1 MSSRE
6 IKAISVVAGLTRSAL
21 PRGALACLPSI
32 VALYQFRVAVMKI
45 IRFDGDLLAKTLNE
59 ILNVVEIQGIQWQ
72 RFKELNKLLRGFR
85 SHEMT
90 VLSGKTGVGKTT
102 FACEYSLDLA
112 EQGVRTLWGSF
123 EMPLPRICRT
133 LLHQFAGEQ
142 LYLQTPMRVAAW
154 ASAFQHE
161 IPMFF
166 INTHGRP
173 SEKEVFLALEES
185 VKRDAVEHVI
195 LDNLQFMMGCTGSQG
210 IEDKFQRQD
219 RFVERLRAFATDTGA
234 HLTLVV
240 HPRKVDSD
248 QLLTI
253 SSLYGGGKIGQ
264 EADNILLVQEEVD
277 TAVPKKYLQVVKN
290 RYDGT
295 VGKMDLHFN
304 RSRMSFKPSSR
315 SLEALQA
322 ASEAID

>member
-1 MSSRE
+1 
-6 IKAISVVAGLTRSAL
+6 
-21 PRGALACLPSI
+21 
-32 VALYQFRVAVMKI
+32 
-45 IRFDGDLLAKTLNE
+45 
-59 ILNVVEIQGIQWQ
+59 
-72 RFKELNKLLRGFR
+72 
-85 SHEMT
+85 MT

-142 LYLQTPMRVAAW
+142 LHLQTPMRVAAW

-161 IPMFF
+161 VPIFF
-166 INTHGRP
+166 LNTHGRP
-173 SEKEVFLALEES
+173 SEKEALEES
-185 VKRDAVEHVI
+185 IKRDAIEHVI
-195 LDNLQFMMGCTGSQG
+195 LDNLQFMMGCAGSRG
-210 IEDKFQRQD
+210 MEEKFQRQD
-219 RFVERLRAFATDTGA
+219 RFVERLRGFATDTGA

-240 HPRKVDSD
+240 HPRKVDND
-248 QLLTI
+248 NLLTI
-253 SSLYGGGKIGQ
+253 NSLYGGGKIGQ
-264 EADNILLVQEEVD
+264 EADNILLIQEEVD
-277 TAVPKKYLQVVKN
+277 TAVPKKYLQIVKN

-315 SLEALQA
+315 GLEPLPT
-322 ASEAID
+322 ASEAVD